1 MTDDAWTRVAPAVE
15 TMSTRIGAH
24 FSGLERGLVGE
35 IHHRDTSFD
44 MVDDVWIR
52 EDDGQDEVDVI
63 NYFALSAVYVD
74 GGSEVDEQVEEDVI
88 NFNTDEDG
96 DMPFYTD
103 DGVGQREVDGQDEGD
118 VAKYYAHL
126 TAVYFD
132 TDEDGDTPLYTDVDI
147 GQREVDGQDEG
158 DVAKYYAHLTAVY
171 EDGGSGEDEQR
182 EVDGQNEG
190 DVAKHFAHLTVV
202 YKDGGL
208 QDDEDIVLQGDGDQ
222 PEVGE
227 EEQGSMVEAGVN
239 VDKEQRMEEWEVAQE
254 IMAEAVAAVEDRQVM
269 GETGDN
275 SGRADDTNDKKNNNI
290 MMVIT
295 AGVMVVVDERQVMG
309 EIGVLNRVE
318 PILGV

>member
-1 MTDDAWTRVAPAVE
+1 MTNDARTGVAPAME

-24 FSGLERGLVGE
+24 FPGLERGLVGE

-63 NYFALSAVYVD
+63 NYFALLSAVYVD
-74 GGSEVDEQVEEDVI
+74 GGSGVDEQAEEDVF
-88 NFNTDEDG
+88 NFDTDEDS
-96 DMPFYTD
+96 DTPFYTD
-103 DGVGQREVDGQDEGD
+103 DDVGQGE
-118 VAKYYAHL
+118 A
-126 TAVYFD
+126 
-132 TDEDGDTPLYTDVDI
+132 
-147 GQREVDGQDEG
+147 DGQDEG

-171 EDGGSGEDEQR
+171 EDGGSGEDEQVGEDVVNFDSDDDGDMPFLTHDDDCQR

-190 DVAKHFAHLTVV
+190 DVAKHSAHLTAV

-208 QDDEDIVLQGDGDQ
+208 QDDEGFVLQGDGDQ

-239 VDKEQRMEEWEVAQE
+239 LDKEQRMEEWEVAQG

-275 SGRADDTNDKKNNNI
+275 GGRADNTNDKKNHNT
-290 MMVIT
+290 VIT
-295 AGVMVVVDERQVMG
+295 AGVVAVVDERQG
-309 EIGVLNRVE
+309 GVSYVFQTLSSPHNIE
-318 PILGV
+318 